1 MNFPLK
7 NFWRIIPY
15 TLYALII
22 YNSGLHF
29 VLLLAL
35 ALIVSLFKSETINQ
49 LNPINQLN
57 SINQLNRNPYKLNL
71 IFRYLFFF
79 VESALLLFVG
89 RAYPNW
95 LAAWLIVPVIDWGWC
110 FPASSGAAGLS
121 APIKSTPILNTPLLR
136 KIHLGI
142 LFALMLVVMGVSKNL
157 WISAFIFASAFW
169 VGVSLNEME
178 QRKVKAQEYYDRLRI
193 SEEALRKANDEL
205 SAYYETLEEVTIL
218 RERTRISREIHDNV
232 GHALSTTLIQLQSIQ
247 LRLEKEAPT
256 QVVFIEKLI
265 SFIANALENTREIVH
280 HMGRDALKKQHLKH
294 ELAELC
300 HNFSDLTQIMVTL
313 TCSDNELNLDSDY
326 KLVLFRVVQEGL
338 TNAVKHGHATQIK
351 VILTASRDRILLTI
365 QDNGCGTNSIVE
377 GFGQQTMRARIQKL
391 GGELHF
397 LSEHNNGFTV
407 KASLP
412 GVTL

>member
-1 MNFPLK
+1 MIFPFK
-7 NFWRIIPY
+7 NFWRMIPY
-15 TLYALII
+15 SVYGFLI
-22 YNSGLHF
+22 YEKGLFF
-29 VLLLAL
+29 VLLLAATL
-35 ALIVSLFKSETINQ
+35 SISLFKSELMNHTNT
-49 LNPINQLN
+49 N
-57 SINQLNRNPYKLNL
+57 SILNANANLNVNVNQSKTKG
-71 IFRYLFFF
+71 YLKVAF
-79 VESALLLFVG
+79 VSFLWIIETTSLCFLGFKF
-89 RAYPNW
+89 PNW
-95 LAAWLIVPVIDWGWC
+95 LAAWLIIPVVDWGWC
-110 FPASSGAAGLS
+110 FPASSGASRLS
-121 APIKSTPILNTPLLR
+121 TPLLR

-142 LFALMLVVMGVSKNL
+142 LFALTLVIMGISKNL
-157 WISAFIFASAFW
+157 WISAFIVASAFW

-232 GHALSTTLIQLQSIQ
+232 GHALSTTLIQLQSIH

-280 HMGRDALKKQHLKH
+280 HMGQDALKKQHLRH

-300 HNFSDLTQIMVTL
+300 HNFSELTQIMVTL
-313 TCSDNELNLDSDY
+313 TCSENELNLDSDY
-326 KLVLFRVVQEGL
+326 KLVLFRVVQESL
-338 TNAVKHGHATQIK
+338 TNAVKHGNATKIK
-351 VILTASRDRILLTI
+351 VILTVSNDRILLTI
-365 QDNGCGTNSIVE
+365 QDNGCGMNTGVE
-377 GFGQQTMRARIQKL
+377 GFGQQTMRARVEKL